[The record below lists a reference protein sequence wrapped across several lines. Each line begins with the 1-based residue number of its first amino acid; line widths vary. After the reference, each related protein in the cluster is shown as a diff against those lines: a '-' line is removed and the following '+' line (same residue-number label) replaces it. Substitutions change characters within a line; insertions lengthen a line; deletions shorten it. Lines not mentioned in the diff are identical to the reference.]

1 MAATKNVREQI
12 LASLTTSFAKITT
25 TNGYSNTITEITKG
39 LITIK
44 DVTTTPHLCFDLVE
58 EDREPENI
66 DNTQDCTVLMYILV
80 HIKAN
85 RGQFSE
91 QGEIMLKD
99 LEKHLRPDTTITS
112 ANACQ
117 LLSIRQLQSYDIV
130 GTFKT
135 LDLKAGEGSV
145 SVALEIKY
153 ISSRTQ
159 DLF

>member
-39 LITIK
+39 LIKII
-44 DVTTTPHLCFDLVE
+44 DVTATPHLCFDLVE

>member
-44 DVTTTPHLCFDLVE
+44 DVTTTPHLCFDIVE
-58 EDREPENI
+58 GDREKEGGDRI
-66 DNTQDCTVLMYILV
+66 QQSTVLMYVLV

-99 LEKHLRPDTTITS
+99 LEKHLRPDTTIAS
-112 ANACQ
+112 ANVCK
-117 LLSIRQLQSYDIV
+117 LLNIRQLDSYDIISDY
-130 GTFKT
+130 KT
-135 LDLKAGEGSV
+135 LDLKDGKGT
-145 SVALEIKY
+145 VALAIEIIFY
-153 ISSRTQ
+153 TSRTQ

>member
-1 MAATKNVREQI
+1 MSATKNVREQI
-12 LASLTTSFAKITT
+12 LSSLTTSFAKITT
-25 TNGYSNTITEITKG
+25 SNGYSNTITEITKG

-58 EDREPENI
+58 EDREPEGI
-66 DNTQDCTVLMYILV
+66 DKTQECTVLMYILV
-80 HIKAN
+80 HLKAN

-91 QGEIMLKD
+91 QGEKMLKD

-117 LLSIRQLQSYDIV
+117 LLSIRQLLTYDIV
-130 GTFKT
+130 GNYKT
-135 LDLKAGEGSV
+135 LDLKDCKGTVA
-145 SVALEIKY
+145 VALEIKY